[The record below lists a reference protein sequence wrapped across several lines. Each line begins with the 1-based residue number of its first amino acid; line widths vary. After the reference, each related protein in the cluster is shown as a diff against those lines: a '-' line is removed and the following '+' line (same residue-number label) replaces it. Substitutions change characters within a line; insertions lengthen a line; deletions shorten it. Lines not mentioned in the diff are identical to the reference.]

1 MYALV
6 SLTKESTFRMVL
18 AKDRTHVFKD
28 IIWTDDHLFLQS
40 KKSDELLNK
49 NHSVL
54 VDYWILKQ
62 FYYVNYLEKFGR
74 IPH

>member
-54 VDYWILKQ
+54 VD
-62 FYYVNYLEKFGR
+62 
-74 IPH
+74 

>member
-40 KKSDELLNK
+40 EKAM
-49 NHSVL
+49 
-54 VDYWILKQ
+54 
-62 FYYVNYLEKFGR
+62 NYLTKIVSFW
-74 IPH
+74 